1 MRRSL
6 AVGLLVIAALAT
18 NAFAMGEARLTGKIT
33 DATTHS
39 PIKGATITVTTNV
52 GKNFKQVFKAKD
64 DGSYAIFVLDGTVP
78 YDFLYEAPDYAS
90 YTERMKL
97 KLSEPNVRD
106 IMLAPPAAPA
116 APAAAAAAK
125 ADPATAAYNEGAQ
138 LANEGKDAEA
148 IAKMEEA
155 VAAKAD
161 FMPGIT
167 ALAQLYYRTKNYPK
181 AIEEANKVIALTP
194 DDPDMNSILA
204 DSYSRTGNKEK
215 AFEFAKKAPANPRM
229 LFNEAAKA
237 INAGKDGDAEPLLR
251 QAIAADPKFAI
262 AYYELGMVYVR
273 SGKNADAKTNLQKYL
288 ELDPKGKDAATA
300 KEMLKYVQ

>member
-18 NAFAMGEARLTGKIT
+18 NAFAVGEARLTGKIT

-78 YDFLYEAPDYAS
+78 YDFLYEAPNYAS

-97 KLSEPNVRD
+97 KLGEPNTRD
-106 IMLAPPAAPA
+106 IMLAPPAAA
-116 APAAAAAAK
+116 APAAAVAAK

-167 ALAQLYYRTKNYPK
+167 ALAKLYYRTGSYPK
-181 AIEEANKVIALTP
+181 AIEAANKIIALTP
-194 DDPDMNSILA
+194 DDPEMNSILA
-204 DSYSRTGNKEK
+204 DSYFKTGNKEK
-215 AFEFAKKAPANPRM
+215 AAEFAKKAPPNPTM
-229 LFNEAAKA
+229 LYNQAVKA
-237 INAGKDGDAEPLLR
+237 LNAGKDGDAEPLLK
-251 QAIAADPKFAI
+251 QAIAADPKLAI
-262 AYYELGMVYVR
+262 AYYELGKIYAR
-273 SGKNADAKTNLQKYL
+273 SGKNADAKANLLKYL
-288 ELDPKGKDAATA
+288 ELDPKGKDADTVR
-300 KEMLKYVQ
+300 EMLKYVQ